1 MAGLR
6 LPHFRFSPSKPVHD
20 PLDGDDADPTRAATS
35 LQSGTFQYV
44 NSGFLSNASAFL
56 SQVSASA
63 IDPSSGHAYLLR
75 RANPTDP
82 KDPNIVILDAN
93 GSILH
98 QIKDNGII
106 SGHSVKLI
114 NSGQGSLM
122 WVVDKGSRSLRIYSL
137 DGVYQSSIGPE
148 INASVS
154 LGEV

>member
-6 LPHFRFSPSKPVHD
+6 LPHFQFDPARPIHE
-20 PLDGDDADPTRAATS
+20 PLDGDDADPTLAATS

-63 IDPSSGHAYLLR
+63 IDPNSGYAYLLR

-82 KDPNIVILDAN
+82 KDPNIVILDDN
-93 GSILH
+93 GSIRH
-98 QIKDNGII
+98 QIKDSDIK

-114 NSGQGSLM
+114 NSGQGSQM
-122 WVVDKGSRSLRIYSL
+122 WVVDKGSGTLRFYSL
-137 DGVYQSSIGPE
+137 DGVYKGSIGPE
-148 INASVS
+148 INPSVS